1 MKTPT
6 EVVMALTRKSFRN
19 RCLLL
24 AVALALCVGA
34 PSAEGASSRDYPG
47 PCTGETVAP
56 SIPFTPLY
64 LSADYHGVNPS
75 AGIVVMP
82 APGRIRL
89 GISCVATGFAV
100 VKIGFESALCMVRGL
115 CDLDQLPGLTEEDI
129 VAVAG
134 IPGEVPFF
142 HRCARH
148 GFGWY
153 DATQVAPGTYLAV
166 AQSVS
171 RLGGF
176 VDGHGT
182 ADTYAFFGNGGV
194 YQPVNCPVTPP
205 GGGGGGG
212 GGNDGG
218 GGGCGMQS
226 PDGQQMPC
234 LEDLPV
240 N

>member
-1 MKTPT
+1 
-6 EVVMALTRKSFRN
+6 MALTRKPFRN
-19 RCLLL
+19 RCRLL
-24 AVALALCVGA
+24 AVALALCAGA
-34 PSAEGASSRDYPG
+34 SSARAASSRDYPG
-47 PCTGETVAP
+47 PCAGETVAP

-64 LSADYHGVNPS
+64 LSADYHGLNPDV
-75 AGIVVMP
+75 GIIAMP

-100 VKIGFESALCMVRGL
+100 VKIGFASALCMVRGL
-115 CDLDQLPGLTEEDI
+115 CGLDELPALTEEDI

-142 HRCARH
+142 HRCAKH

-153 DATQVAPGTYLAV
+153 DATHVAPGTYLAV

-182 ADTYAFFGNGGV
+182 ADTYAFFGNGGA

-212 GGNDGG
+212 GDDGG
-218 GGGCGMQS
+218 GGGCGLRS
-226 PDGQQMPC
+226 PDGQEMPC
-234 LEDLPV
+234 LEELPV